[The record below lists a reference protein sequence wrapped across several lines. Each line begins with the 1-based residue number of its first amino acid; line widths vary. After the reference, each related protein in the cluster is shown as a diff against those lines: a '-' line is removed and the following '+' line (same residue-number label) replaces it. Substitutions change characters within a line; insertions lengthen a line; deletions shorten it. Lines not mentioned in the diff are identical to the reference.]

1 MNEVQLSAGPLQLV
15 LLPSLGGSIGR
26 FEWIDGNHVFPI
38 LRSEAAPAS
47 PLQAGCF
54 PLVPYCNR
62 IRGGA
67 FHFRGRD
74 VVLAPNMA
82 GDPSPLHGQGW
93 LSHWQVEEQAAAT
106 AQLLFVHG
114 GGEWPWPYAARQRLS
129 LDACGLTVDLGCT
142 NTGDAAMPC
151 GLGFH
156 PYFPCDARTRLTTR
170 VENVWTVDEQVLPVE
185 RVAARGRYDLTGGPI
200 CGRELD
206 NGYDGWSGAA
216 AIETP
221 DARFR
226 ITLSSPGT
234 RFFQLYS
241 PRQGGLFVAEPVTHA
256 NAALNAPEDDWPTL
270 GLKLLA
276 PGETMAL
283 RMRLDIDPT

>member
-1 MNEVQLSAGPLQLV
+1 MSDVQLSAGPLRLA
-15 LLPSLGGSIGR
+15 LLPSLGGSIGP
-26 FEWIDGNHVFPI
+26 FDWVDGNAVSPI

-47 PLQAGCF
+47 PLEAGCF

-62 IRGGA
+62 IRGGT
-67 FHFRGRD
+67 FHFRGRE
-74 VVLAPNMA
+74 VVLAPNTA

-93 LSHWQVEEQAAAT
+93 LGRWRVEEQTAAS
-106 AQLLFVHG
+106 AQLLFEHD
-114 GGEWPWPYAARQRLS
+114 GGEWPWPYDARQRLS
-129 LDACGLTVDLGCT
+129 LDPHGLTVELGCT
-142 NTGDAAMPC
+142 NSGDAAMPC

-156 PYFPCDARTRLTTR
+156 PYFPCAAGTRLVTR
-170 VENVWTVDEQVLPVE
+170 VENVWTVDQRVLPVE
-185 RVAARGRYDLTGGPI
+185 RIAARGRYDLTDGPI

-216 AIETP
+216 AITTP
-221 DARFR
+221 GAPFS

-256 NAALNAPEDDWPTL
+256 NAALNAPEERWEAL
-270 GLKLLA
+270 GLKVVE
-276 PGETMAL
+276 PGETMTL
-283 RMRLDIDPT
+283 RMRLDIDPM